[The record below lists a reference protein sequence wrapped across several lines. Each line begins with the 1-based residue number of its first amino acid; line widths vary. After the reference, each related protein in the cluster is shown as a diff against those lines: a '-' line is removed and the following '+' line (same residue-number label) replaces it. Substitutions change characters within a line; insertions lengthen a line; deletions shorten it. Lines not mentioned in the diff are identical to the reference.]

1 MGGGQGDGRC
11 AFVELAESE
20 PLHLRDYN
28 AGLPSGEVDDL
39 LPLDLDLDS
48 RRMAYNGF
56 RPLEPRLG
64 SIRRHQ
70 RVKYH
75 KFPNQE
81 IINSITMYQYVDERD
96 GTKDEPLAI
105 IA

>member
-1 MGGGQGDGRC
+1 MGGGQNDGRC
-11 AFVELAESE
+11 AFVELAEAE
-20 PLHLRDYN
+20 PLRPRDPN
-28 AGLPSGEVDDL
+28 AGLPPGEVDDL
-39 LPLDLDLDS
+39 LPIDLDPDS
-48 RRMAYNGF
+48 RLMAYNGF

-75 KFPNQE
+75 KFPNHE
-81 IINSITMYQYVDERD
+81 IINSITLYQHVDEEN

>member
-1 MGGGQGDGRC
+1 M
-11 AFVELAESE
+11 
-20 PLHLRDYN
+20 
-28 AGLPSGEVDDL
+28 DDL
-39 LPLDLDLDS
+39 LPLDLDPES
-48 RRMAYNGF
+48 RLLAYNGF
-56 RPLEPRLG
+56 RPLEHPRLG
-64 SIRRHQ
+64 SIRRNQ

-81 IINSITMYQYVDERD
+81 IINSITMYQHVDEHS